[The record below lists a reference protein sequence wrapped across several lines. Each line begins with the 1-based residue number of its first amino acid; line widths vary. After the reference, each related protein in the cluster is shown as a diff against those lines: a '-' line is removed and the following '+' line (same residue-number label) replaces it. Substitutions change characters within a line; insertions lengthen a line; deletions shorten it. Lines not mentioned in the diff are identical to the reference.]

1 MADSKFILENLD
13 LVKSSL
19 AKRGSKINLDELVE
33 LDQQRK
39 ALIQK
44 VEVLRKERNELGR
57 QNSPTTHERGK
68 AVKAELKKLEPE
80 LVTLD
85 EKLGQL
91 VSQIPNI
98 VMPETPVGTG
108 EADNVVVKTQG
119 TETKFDF
126 TPLDHL
132 TLAEQNGW
140 LDFGRGAKVS
150 GSQFYYTKGDLAL
163 LELALIRY
171 TVDFL
176 TQKGFTLVN
185 TPDLAKSRY
194 YLGTG
199 YNPRG
204 PEAQIYTIE
213 GEDLGLIATAEVTLA
228 GLHADEILDVKQL
241 PLKYV
246 GVSHCFRK
254 EAGAYGKYSKGL
266 YRVHQF
272 TKVEMFVY
280 CKPDDSAK
288 MHLELLKLE
297 EELYQSLELPYRV
310 LEMCAGDL
318 GNQAARKF
326 DLEAWMPGRKDYGEV
341 TSTSNTT
348 DFQARRLQI
357 KFRNV
362 DGKTQFVHTLNGTA
376 ITSSRVPIAIIENF
390 QQKDHSVRLPEKLI
404 PFFGKS
410 AMQPISR

>member
-1 MADSKFILENLD
+1 MVDSKFMLENLD

-19 AKRGSKINLDELVE
+19 AKRGSTFDLDDLVE
-33 LDQQRK
+33 LDRERRV
-39 ALIQK
+39 LIQK
-44 VEVLRKERNELGR
+44 IEVLRKERNELGR
-57 QNSPTTHERGK
+57 QNSPEMRVRGK
-68 AVKAELKKLEPE
+68 AVKVELKKLEPE
-80 LVTLD
+80 LTAIE
-85 EKLGQL
+85 EKLNQL
-91 VSQIPNI
+91 VAQVPNI
-98 VMPETPVGTG
+98 VMPETPVGKNET
-108 EADNVVVKTQG
+108 ENVVVKTYG
-119 TETKFDF
+119 VATKFDF
-126 TPLDHL
+126 APLDHL
-132 TLAEQNGW
+132 QIAEQNGW
-140 LDFGRGAKVS
+140 LDFERGAKVS
-150 GSQFYYTKGDLAL
+150 GSQFYYSKGDLAL

-228 GLHADEILDVKQL
+228 GLHADEILNEKQL
-241 PLKYV
+241 PIKYV

-280 CKPDDSAK
+280 CKPDDSAHL
-288 MHLELLKLE
+288 HLELLKLE
-297 EELYQSLELPYRV
+297 EELYQGLELPFRV
-310 LEMCAGDL
+310 VEMCTGDL
-318 GNQAARKF
+318 GSQAARKF
-326 DLEAWMPGRKDYGEV
+326 DVEAWMPGRNDYGEV

-348 DFQARRLQI
+348 DYQARRLNI
-357 KFRNV
+357 KFR
-362 DGKTQFVHTLNGTA
+362 DSSGKSQFVHTLNGTA
-376 ITSSRVPIAIIENF
+376 VTSSRVPIAIMENF
-390 QQKDHSVRLPEKLI
+390 QQQDRLVRIPEKLI
-404 PFFGKS
+404 PYFGKPV
-410 AMQPISR
+410 MQPSR